1 MERNDVMANENDT
14 EKLAKLI
21 KGIRVAMLTTQDDDG
36 TLRSRPMETQSE
48 KEFDGTLW
56 FFTPLASH
64 KVHEVEREHQVN
76 LSYAAPDD
84 NRYVSVSGLASI
96 SRDRAKI
103 DELWSPA
110 LKAWFPKGKDD
121 PDVALLKVDVSKAE
135 YWDSPSSTLVKLA
148 GFTKAVLTGQRYEAG
163 ENKKLN
169 DLAGG
174 HA

>member
-1 MERNDVMANENDT
+1 MATESDT
-14 EKLAKLI
+14 QKLAKLI

-56 FFTPLASH
+56 FFTPFSSH
-64 KVHEVEREHQVN
+64 KVDEVERQHQVN
-76 LSYAAPDD
+76 LSYADADK
-84 NRYVSVSGLASI
+84 NTFVSVSGLASV

-135 YWDSPSSTLVKLA
+135 YWDAPSSTLVKLV
-148 GFTKAVLTGQRYEAG
+148 GFTKAALTGQRYEPG

-169 DLAGG
+169 DLPAARG
-174 HA
+174 